1 MLVNFGKHLAILM
14 EFLGA
19 YVLTGRPNMIFRR
32 SWTVSALSSVFRSG
46 SSNLSEAGAY

>member
-1 MLVNFGKHLAILM
+1 MLVNFNKQLAILM
-14 EFLGA
+14 DFFNI
-19 YVLTGRPNMIFRR
+19 LTGRPNMIFRR